1 MKIVTLLENTSRRP
15 GLAAARGLS
24 LYVETAERKVLFDM
38 GPDDSF
44 LKNAGAL
51 GVDPAAVDTAVLSH
65 GHSDHGGGL
74 AAFCEVNRQAKIY
87 LRREALEAHYAVLPG
102 QEPGYIGLPPE
113 AEKLAE
119 RFVYTGDREDLGGGL
134 TLFSAVEDEPSLRA
148 AAPKLQVRT
157 EAGFRP
163 DGFAHEQ
170 HLIVEENGRAALL
183 AGCGHLGIV
192 NTLRAA
198 ERLLGRRPD
207 VVFGGFHLFE
217 LRPDAPESQALLA
230 ATAAEL
236 QKGTTVYYTGHC
248 TGDWAFEH
256 LREVLGERLRP
267 MDCGA
272 SAEL

>member
-24 LYVETAERKVLFDM
+24 LYAETAERKVLFDM
-38 GPDDSF
+38 GPDASF
-44 LKNAGAL
+44 LENAKTL
-51 GVDPAAVDTAVLSH
+51 GVDLSAVDLAVLSH

-74 AAFCEVNRQAKIY
+74 AAFCEINDKAKIY
-87 LRREALEAHYAVLPG
+87 LRRAALGAYYAVLPG
-102 QEPGYIGLPPE
+102 QEPSYIGLPRMP
-113 AEKLAE
+113 ATLSE
-119 RFVYTGDREDLGGGL
+119 RFVFTGDRQELGGGL
-134 TLFSAVEDEPSLRA
+134 TLFSAVEDDKTLRA
-148 AAPKLQVRT
+148 VAPKLQEKT
-157 EAGFRP
+157 GQGFRP

-170 HLIVEENGRAALL
+170 HLIVEEDGKAALL

-192 NTLRAA
+192 NTLRGA

-236 QKGTTVYYTGHC
+236 QKGSTIYYTGHC
-248 TGDWAFEH
+248 TGDWAYDRLKET
-256 LREVLGERLRP
+256 LGDRLRP

>member
-15 GLAAARGLS
+15 GLTPARGLS
-24 LYVETAERKVLFDM
+24 FYVETARRKVLFDM
-38 GPDDSF
+38 GPDASF
-44 LKNAGAL
+44 LENARAL
-51 GVDPAAVDTAVLSH
+51 GIDLAAVDTAVLSH

-74 AAFCEVNRQAKIY
+74 AAFCAVNGKAKIH
-87 LRREALEAHYAVLPG
+87 LRREALGAYYAVLPG
-102 QEPGYIGLPPE
+102 QEPNYIGLPE
-113 AEKLAE
+113 TEGLAE
-119 RFVYTGDREDLGGGL
+119 RFVFTGNQEDLGDGL
-134 TLFSAVEDEPSLRA
+134 TLFSGVEDDKALRA
-148 AAPKLQVRT
+148 VAPKLQEKT
-157 EAGFRP
+157 GAGFRP

-170 HLIVEENGRAALL
+170 HLLVEEGGRAALL

-198 ERLLGRRPD
+198 ERRLGRRPG

-217 LRPDAPESQALLA
+217 LAPGAPEAEALVN

-236 QKGTTVYYTGHC
+236 AKGTTVYYTGHC
-248 TGDWAFEH
+248 TGDWAYGRLKEA
-256 LREVLGERLRP
+256 LGDRLRP